1 MKPRLAYQLVITIVL
16 LFGMEP
22 SMAQSPGSAS
32 QEPSNKDTRNKQ
44 RQSTQQ
50 PKGGPLSP
58 HHEITVT
65 ATRTPT
71 PAREVGQSLTIITA
85 EEIEAQGARDVLQV
99 LETVPGFN
107 VVRTGSF
114 GGTTSVFVRGGE
126 SDFNL
131 VLIDG
136 VQVNRPGGAFDLAD
150 LTTTNIE
157 RIEIVRGPASVLYGS
172 DAVTSVISITTRKG
186 EGRPSGNLQ
195 FEGGTYNSYLFRGA
209 TQGQL
214 QRLQYSFGAHYSE
227 SDGFHDFNSQ
237 YNKVDLSASSTVAL
251 TPDSFISGSLRYL
264 NSDNNF
270 PTDSTGAVVDPNDF
284 RKTNERLY
292 SLSYNHLFSDR
303 FDTKVHYGYYSR
315 DFTSVTV
322 RDDIVDF
329 FDSEFELTENRNYLD
344 WQNSFQVNPE
354 NLITVGT
361 SYEREA
367 SQTDDLSRRS
377 VGLYLQDHFSWR
389 DRLFL
394 TAGARYD
401 NNDRFKNFAT
411 VSFSMAYLLDDEW
424 KLRASVGNGFR
435 APSFSEIIGFPDF
448 GIVGNSDLQPE
459 KNVTTDFGVDYV
471 VGIQGSLSATVFF
484 NRFSDLIEFSFL
496 VPPETP
502 NFINVEKAKSQGL
515 ELNGFV
521 SATERLRFGGQ
532 YTFTDTEV
540 TDAGTVPG
548 GSFTEGEQL
557 LRRPRNTAGVYGE
570 FLKGRYKFRIDF
582 KFKGKRDD
590 VQFFSDFSSARVVL
604 PSYLKTDFSVTVPI
618 LRFSDSFGD
627 LALVFRGENIFDKEY
642 TEIAGF
648 ESIGRSF
655 FGGLDVAF

>member
-1 MKPRLAYQLVITIVL
+1 MNPKLAYQIVITIVL
-16 LFGMEP
+16 LFGIQFAV
-22 SMAQSPGSAS
+22 AQSPSS
-32 QEPSNKDTRNKQ
+32 DPQEPTETDTGNKQ
-44 RQSTQQ
+44 QQ
-50 PKGGPLSP
+50 PAKQPPIGPFSP
-58 HHEITVT
+58 HYEVTVT

-71 PAREVGQSLTIITA
+71 PAREIGQSLTIITA
-85 EEIEAQGARDVLQV
+85 EDIEAQGARDVLQV

-114 GGTTSVFVRGGE
+114 GGITSVFVRGGE

-136 VQVNRPGGAFDLAD
+136 VQLNQPGGAFDLAD

-172 DAVTSVISITTRKG
+172 DAVTSVISIITRKG
-186 EGRPSGNLQ
+186 EGRPSGGLQ
-195 FEGGTYNSYLFRGA
+195 FEGGTYNTYLFRGA

-214 QRLQYSFGAHYSE
+214 KKLHYSFGAHYSE
-227 SDGFHDFNSQ
+227 SDGFYDFNNQ
-237 YNKVDLSASSTVAL
+237 YNKVDLSANSTVEL
-251 TPDSFISGSLRYL
+251 TTDSFISGSIRYL
-264 NSDNNF
+264 NSDQNF

-292 SLSYNHLFSDR
+292 SLSYNHLLSDR
-303 FDTKVHYGYYSR
+303 FNTKVHYGYYSR
-315 DFTSVTV
+315 DFTSFTV
-322 RDDIVDF
+322 RDDLVDF

-344 WQNSFQVNPE
+344 WQNNFQANPH

-377 VGLYLQDHFSWR
+377 IGLYLQEQFAWR

-401 NNDRFKNFAT
+401 QNNRFKNFAT
-411 VSFSMAYLLDDEW
+411 GSFSIAYLLDDEW

-448 GIVGNSDLQPE
+448 GIVGNSGLNPE
-459 KNVTTDFGVDYV
+459 KNVATDFGVDYV
-471 VGIQGSLSATVFF
+471 VGSQGGLSATVFF

-502 NFINVEKAKSQGL
+502 NFINVEKANSQGL
-515 ELNGFV
+515 ELNGFI
-521 SATERLRFGGQ
+521 SATARLRFGGQ
-532 YTFTDTEV
+532 YTLTDTEV

-548 GSFTEGEQL
+548 GSFTEGEPL
-557 LRRPRNTAGVYGE
+557 LRRPKHTAGVYGE
-570 FLKGRYKFRIDF
+570 FLKNRYKFRIDF
-582 KFKGKRDD
+582 KFKGRRDD
-590 VQFFSDFSSARVVL
+590 VQFFPDFSSARVVL

-627 LALVFRGENIFDKEY
+627 LALVFRGENIFDKQY

-655 FGGLDVAF
+655 FGGLDVTF